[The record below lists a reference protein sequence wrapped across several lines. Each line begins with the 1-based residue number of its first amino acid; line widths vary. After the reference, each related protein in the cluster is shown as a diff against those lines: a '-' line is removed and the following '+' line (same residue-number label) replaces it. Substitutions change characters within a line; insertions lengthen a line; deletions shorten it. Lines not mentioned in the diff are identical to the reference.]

1 MVGWSSGKD
10 ASFSRMNGRFD
21 SYTDHSARDGRT
33 PQILSTGSV
42 DDATLPLLLA
52 CSSVVEQSAVN
63 RLVVGSIPT
72 LPAKL
77 TTGYGSQP

>member
-1 MVGWSSGKD
+1 MVGWSSGKTYLFHGYN
-10 ASFSRMNGRFD
+10 AGSIPAP
-21 SYTDHSARDGRT
+21 TTLPEVAE
-33 PQILSTGSV
+33 PPILSTGSV
-42 DDATLPLLLA
+42 DNTALPTFLA

-63 RLVVGSIPT
+63 LLVVGSIPT